1 MADKK
6 IRTMLEFCQAIG
18 LSRPTVSRYFNN
30 PELVRKSSREIIEK
44 GLDKYDYNP
53 NFHAA
58 SLHRSTS
65 KALGVIVPSI
75 VDPFFSALVTSIE
88 KFAEERGYVTI
99 LQCSHNDP
107 HMEVRALR
115 LLQSMNLVGIAMSP
129 LGASSDIAAV
139 DKAQSS
145 IRIVFMDSRLSTDTP
160 YIGTDNRK
168 SLTKLVGYL
177 CETGTPPVLIAMS
190 PINFNI
196 TERHA
201 QFCTQME
208 ERGHQPV
215 ILNPGSFSESTD
227 LMAFEQFGMEQFMA
241 IPREKLPHGTTIL
254 CLNDR
259 VAFGVLAGARKR
271 HLNVGK
277 GPESDLRVAGHDNQ
291 FFSQFTAPSLTTV
304 GQDAEK
310 IGILAAK
317 ALLDPD
323 NNADLLN
330 NGCLLESELF
340 IRDSA

>member
-1 MADKK
+1 MADKI
-6 IRTMLEFCQAIG
+6 IRTMLGFCREIG
-18 LSRPTVSRYFNN
+18 LSRPTVSKYFNN
-30 PELVRKSSREIIEK
+30 PELVRKSSREIIEQ
-44 GLDKYDYNP
+44 GLDKFDYNP

-58 SLHRSTS
+58 NLHRSTS

-75 VDPFFSALVTSIE
+75 IDPFFSALVTSIE
-88 KFAEERGYVTI
+88 MFAEERGYVTI

-139 DKAQSS
+139 VKAQSS
-145 IRIVFMDSRLSTDTP
+145 IRILFMDSRLSTDTP
-160 YIGTDNRK
+160 YIGTDNKK
-168 SLTKLVGYL
+168 SLTKLVDYL
-177 CETGTPPVLIAMS
+177 CETGTPPALIAMP

-196 TERHA
+196 TERQTH
-201 QFCTQME
+201 FCTQME
-208 ERGHQPV
+208 KRGHEPV
-215 ILNPGSFSESTD
+215 ILNPKSLSESCNS
-227 LMAFEQFGMEQFMA
+227 MHFEQYGMEQFMA
-241 IPREKLPHGTTIL
+241 IPQDKLPHGATVL

-259 VAFGVLAGARKR
+259 VAFGVLAGANKR

-291 FFSQFTAPSLTTV
+291 FFSQFTVPSLTTV

-310 IGILAAK
+310 IGVLAAK
-317 ALLDPD
+317 VLLDPN
-323 NNADLLN
+323 NNADLLS
-330 NGCLLESELF
+330 NGCLLESKLF